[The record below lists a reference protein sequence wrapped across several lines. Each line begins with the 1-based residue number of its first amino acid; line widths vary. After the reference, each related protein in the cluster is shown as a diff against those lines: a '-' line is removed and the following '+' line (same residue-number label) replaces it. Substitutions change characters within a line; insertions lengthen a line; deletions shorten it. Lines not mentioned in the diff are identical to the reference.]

1 MKFRLAVA
9 AAMMVSLTATAAEPA
24 PVKADPAKGQ
34 AIAQQVCA
42 ACHGPDGNSVAPANP
57 KLAAQHP
64 EYLYKQLANFKAAPG
79 KQPERPSAIMAAF
92 ANPLST
98 EDMHNVAAYY
108 ANQKLVPEKANKDA
122 NLELG
127 RKIYRAGIMDKGV
140 AACAGCHGV
149 SGAGMPVQYP
159 RLAGQ
164 FADYIEAQMK
174 GWRSEQRA
182 NDPNKMMRDIAGR
195 LSDTEIKAVANYIA
209 GLR

>member
-9 AAMMVSLTATAAEPA
+9 AAMTICGAATAAEPSLI
-24 PVKADPAKGQ
+24 KADPVKGQ
-34 AIAQQVCA
+34 AVAQQVCA
-42 ACHGPDGNSVAPANP
+42 ACHGPDGNSIAPANP
-57 KLAAQHP
+57 KLAAQVP

-92 ANPLST
+92 ANPLSA
-98 EDMHNVAAYY
+98 EDMHNLAAYY
-108 ANQKLVPEKANKDA
+108 ANQKLVPDKANKDA

-127 RKIYRAGIMDKGV
+127 RKIYRAGIVDKGV
-140 AACAGCHGV
+140 AACAGCHGAT
-149 SGAGMPVQYP
+149 GAGVPVQYP

-164 FADYIEAQMK
+164 YADYIEAQMK
-174 GWRSEQRA
+174 VWRSEQRA

-195 LSDTEIKAVANYIA
+195 LSDTEIKAVSNYIA